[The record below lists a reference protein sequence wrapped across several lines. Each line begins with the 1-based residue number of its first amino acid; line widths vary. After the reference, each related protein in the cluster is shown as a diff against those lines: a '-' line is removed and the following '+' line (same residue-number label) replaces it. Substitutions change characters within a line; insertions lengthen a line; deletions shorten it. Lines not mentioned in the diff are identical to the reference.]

1 MGGVDVRKMEAPV
14 RITRHVYCVGGPS
27 LTDPYDCLIYL
38 VDLDESLVLVDAGA
52 GRSVEAIL
60 SNITRMGLNPESV
73 SLLVLT
79 HEHIDH
85 VGGAADLRGR
95 LGCQVAAH
103 QAAAPAIEQGDQT
116 ASAASLYG
124 LSVNPCPVDLRLMGK
139 EGEIPGARGALCY
152 LHTPGHTPGS
162 IVLYFDDGGRRVLFG
177 QDLHGPFSPAWGS
190 DVSQWR
196 ASMERVLALEAD
208 ILCEGHYGVYRGKH
222 AVRQFILGLLDRHAG
237 MQFAP

>member
-1 MGGVDVRKMEAPV
+1 MDVRKMEAPV
-14 RITRHVYCVGGPS
+14 RITRHVYCVGGPNI
-27 LTDPYDCLIYL
+27 TDPYDCLVYL
-38 VDLDESLVLVDAGA
+38 VDLDGSLVLVDAGA

-60 SNITRMGLNPESV
+60 NNIGRMGLSPGNV

-85 VGGAADLRGR
+85 VGGAAGLRGR
-95 LGCQVAAH
+95 LGCKVAAH
-103 QAAAPAIEQGDQT
+103 KDAAPAIEKGNQT
-116 ASAASLYG
+116 VSAARLYG
-124 LSVNPCPVDLRLMGK
+124 LNVTPCPVDFPLMGE
-139 EGEIPGARGALCY
+139 EGELPESRSALRY

-190 DVSQWR
+190 DISQWR

-208 ILCEGHYGVYRGKH
+208 ILCEGHYGIYRGKH
-222 AVRQFILGLLDRHAG
+222 AVRQFILGLLDQQAR
-237 MQFAP
+237 MQSTP